1 MYNADFKISPF
12 YNSQCFSFL
21 GAGADN
27 WSELD
32 FFQDFSEVCEG
43 DECLSLSLSLSL
55 ILSCHHRL
63 SAVKSAINGDN
74 GGTVRLPTAK
84 SPFQR

>member
-1 MYNADFKISPF
+1 MYNAEFKISPF

-43 DECLSLSLSLSL
+43 DECFVFVFVFVFDFVLS
-55 ILSCHHRL
+55 
-63 SAVKSAINGDN
+63 
-74 GGTVRLPTAK
+74 
-84 SPFQR
+84 SPSECGQECDKW